1 MSSRARQ
8 VCRCIIAAP
17 TYSKMPPSSHPHHLL
32 FSFSSFYNRLTPSH
46 VSGRGRRT
54 ALGRREQ
61 WTLLVGLILG
71 IGITTIVQTMFLLR
85 ASRAPTPND
94 DDAAAASL
102 PRQSRP
108 RALRSFFSF
117 ASSSSSS
124 SGSSTPTGKR
134 PKLLL
139 FGDSLTQRGFEGP
152 GQGWAAGVAHAYGR
166 RADVVN
172 RGFSGYTAKWCALML
187 PTLFPADDPAW
198 EVPLLAVVFLG
209 ANDAALPSREQHV
222 PVHEYEQ
229 YLSRIVAYL
238 QKRRRA
244 DGARTQILLLTPPP
258 VDEDRWEAHCLARGR
273 ELDRKNEVTR
283 LYARAC
289 LGVGKTMNVPVVDVW
304 TQLGGSDLAEVAPNL
319 RDGLHLS
326 PQGNV
331 LVCDAVLRTIEQN
344 YPGLAPEELPMQAP
358 EHFEVTSNTTSIE
371 VA

>member
-1 MSSRARQ
+1 
-8 VCRCIIAAP
+8 
-17 TYSKMPPSSHPHHLL
+17 
-32 FSFSSFYNRLTPSH
+32 
-46 VSGRGRRT
+46 
-54 ALGRREQ
+54 
-61 WTLLVGLILG
+61 
-71 IGITTIVQTMFLLR
+71 
-85 ASRAPTPND
+85 
-94 DDAAAASL
+94 
-102 PRQSRP
+102 
-108 RALRSFFSF
+108 
-117 ASSSSSS
+117 
-124 SGSSTPTGKR
+124 
-134 PKLLL
+134 
-139 FGDSLTQRGFEGP
+139 LTQRGFEGP

-229 YLSRIVAYL
+229 HLRRIVAYL

-244 DGARTQILLLTPPP
+244 DGGRTQILLLTPPP

-273 ELDRKNEVTR
+273 QLDRKNEVTR

-319 RDGLHLS
+319 EDGLHLS

-331 LVCDAVLRTIEQN
+331 LVCDAVLRAIEQN
-344 YPGLAPEELPMQAP
+344 YPGLAPERLPMQAP
-358 EHFEVTSNTTSIE
+358 EHFEVTSNTNSIE